1 MLVRRVRLKL
11 VRDRR
16 YETVMVSSPEDA
28 ARLLQREI
36 RGRDRECLWRIDLDA
51 RNQVTSYELVSMG
64 TVDAA
69 LVHPREIWKGALLSN
84 ASSVIV
90 VHNHP
95 SGLAD
100 PSRED
105 REATRRLVS
114 AGKLLGVPLADHVIV
129 ADRGLYSF
137 RAQGLIES

>member
-1 MLVRRVRLKL
+1 M
-11 VRDRR
+11 
-16 YETVMVSSPEDA
+16 
-28 ARLLQREI
+28 
-36 RGRDRECLWRIDLDA
+36 
-51 RNQVTSYELVSMG
+51 TSYELVSMG